1 MNDIEKIEKE
11 LDKDELFSKVEGMFY
26 NYEDLKKEIEY
37 FKEEIEFLKQ
47 DYMGCGAIE
56 YSEKV
61 QTSTNISSSIEK
73 EILQKQKQIE
83 FLEKHK
89 LKKERDLKRI
99 ERARGNFNRE
109 EQEMFNIRYK
119 LKIKDWK
126 IYADKMNVG
135 KDTYYSIR
143 DSMIHK
149 SMSIMYPFYNLKNTA
164 MEGLIDC

>member
-1 MNDIEKIEKE
+1 MKDVEKMEKE
-11 LDKDELFSKVEGMFY
+11 LDKEELFSKVEGMFY
-26 NYEDLKKEIEY
+26 NYESLKKEIGY
-37 FKEEIEFLKQ
+37 FEEEIEFIKQ
-47 DYMGCGAIE
+47 DYRGCSSIE
-56 YSEKV
+56 YSERV
-61 QTSTNISSSIEK
+61 QTSANISSSIEK

-83 FLEKHK
+83 ILEKYK

-99 ERARGNFNRE
+99 ERAKDNFNRE
-109 EQEMFNIRYK
+109 ELEMFDIRYK

-143 DSMIHK
+143 DNMIYK

-164 MEGLIDC
+164 MEGLIDF